1 MKGLNLLELSIVLGE
16 QIKKVI
22 NNEKNARMDAVVIAS
37 LAKQI
42 IRNADI
48 VLRAER
54 LRSEGVIL
62 DSHINQL
69 IIGPEKELLIEG
81 NIHGTNNNK
90 WNYSII

>member
-90 WNYSII
+90 

>member
-81 NIHGTNNNK
+81 NIHGTNNNQ
-90 WNYSII
+90 